1 MNIRSISQDILFE
14 TQAVRL
20 FRELE
25 MEILAGK
32 FEPGER
38 LVRRDISKRF
48 GLSQATVSE
57 ALWRLESEGLV
68 ESAPMYGTRIT
79 QLTAAKVKDET
90 VLREA
95 LECQVARV
103 AAEELRPADLPR
115 LGELADKVDALLRSP
130 GSNSRTDMET
140 HQEFHLALA
149 QLTGSLLLLREVER
163 LWRRH
168 FLFFTWMSGKVWPS
182 PAHWHRSLLDA
193 IASGDP
199 DTAER
204 AMREHVLYGSNHQM
218 DVLAS
223 FQRQQEAAVGTP
235 G

>member
-1 MNIRSISQDILFE
+1 MNIRSASQNVSFE

-32 FEPGER
+32 FQPGER
-38 LVRRDISKRF
+38 LVRRDISNRF

-79 QLTAAKVKDET
+79 QLTTSKVMDET
-90 VLREA
+90 LLREA
-95 LECQVARV
+95 LECQIARV
-103 AAEELRPADLPR
+103 AAEKIRPADLPR
-115 LGELADKVDALLRSP
+115 LGEMADKVDALLRSS
-130 GSNSRTDMET
+130 GTSSREDMET

-149 QLTGSLLLLREVER
+149 ELTGSTLLLREVER
-163 LWRRH
+163 LWGRH
-168 FLFFTWMSGKVWPS
+168 FLFFTWMSGKMWPS

-193 IASGDP
+193 IASGSP

-218 DVLAS
+218 EVLAS
-223 FQRQQEAAVGTP
+223 FQREEGARDQD
-235 G
+235 